1 MATCAASPAT
11 RQRFLGIVLPVL
23 LLGVLT
29 DQASKSW
36 ASLRAAEPRILV
48 PGYLAAYSVPNA
60 GSLLGLGRDHAQT
73 STVFALLGIACA
85 ILLVR
90 IAYADRDGWRR
101 ADWLAGALLLAGIFG
116 NTVDR
121 LALGHVRDF
130 LVTWA
135 IPTFAFNVADLLVI
149 VGGASLLMA
158 RSCGGRRPRP
168 DLGFTGGAAAG

>member
-1 MATCAASPAT
+1 MATCDASPAG
-11 RQRFLGIVLPVL
+11 RMCFLYIVTPVL
-23 LLGVLT
+23 LMGVLT

-60 GSLLGLGRDHAQT
+60 GCILGFGGDQART
-73 STVFALLGIACA
+73 NTVFALLSIACA
-85 ILLVR
+85 TLLVR
-90 IAYADRDGWRR
+90 IAYVVRGQMRGADF
-101 ADWLAGALLLAGIFG
+101 LAGAMVLAGIFG

-135 IPTFAFNVADLLVI
+135 IPTLAFNVADLLLV
-149 VGGASLLMA
+149 VGVASLFMA
-158 RSCGGRRPRP
+158 RYYDYWRARSS
-168 DLGFTGGAAAG
+168 LGFTR